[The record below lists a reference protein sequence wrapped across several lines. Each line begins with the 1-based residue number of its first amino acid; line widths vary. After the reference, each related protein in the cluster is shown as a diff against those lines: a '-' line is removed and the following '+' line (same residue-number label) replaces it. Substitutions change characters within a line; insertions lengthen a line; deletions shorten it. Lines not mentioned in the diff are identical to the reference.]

1 MTHYTGRAKNK
12 LNKQMATF
20 IKVYSGDNC
29 RTMHV
34 NLEQVIKLSRL
45 DFPSKDKQP
54 KSRYFLNGE
63 EIDAAEYQQIKK
75 AIEGKD

>member
-1 MTHYTGRAKNK
+1 MGRAKK
-12 LNKQMATF
+12 NKQMAKF
-20 IKVYSGDNC
+20 IKVCSGDNC

-34 NLEQVIKLSRL
+34 NLDQIIKLSRL
-45 DFPSKDKQP
+45 DYPSGTNKQP

-75 AIEGKD
+75 EIERKD